1 VKRASLWLCLL
12 LSLCLACGRERK
24 AAPPAPVADN
34 TPRDGGTLVRRLE
47 TDIITLNPVT
57 ASSRYDSYVAQY
69 LFTPMIYVDRGLQP
83 VPGLAKSWDIS
94 KDGKVYRFELNPKA
108 TFSDGTP
115 VRASDVLFTLRKI
128 ADPAS
133 EAVQTAGSFELL
145 DLPNTKVIDD
155 HTIEVAFRE
164 ALAMQLVRFRDV
176 YILPEHVYS
185 KGNFR
190 NDYNTTVVGNGPYTL
205 VRREANREIVLQRR
219 KDYWGTQPHIQTVIF
234 KIVNDHGTAWNAL
247 KRQEIDETLIASDTW
262 LREHNDPV
270 LNRYIDFRR
279 FYKFNYNYIAW
290 NGRNPVLSD
299 KRVRRAL
306 AMCIPTDGVINDLY
320 HGTARAMSGQFT
332 PDSWAYNPNVPVI
345 RYDPVGATQILAS
358 LGWTDHDGDG
368 ILDTGND
375 KGKGKQKLEFE
386 LLALSGSATGKQLV
400 QMVQAEMKK
409 VGVQVDVVVLDGAT
423 AIQRIYNGNYEAAYL
438 SWDLDPDPDPYA
450 LFHSSQ
456 FPPRGQN
463 FVFYSNAE
471 ADRLLDAA
479 RRELDQSKRKD
490 LYWRLHEVL
499 AEDQPY
505 AWVVQASAKWGI
517 NKRVRGVDVSPGLG
531 LFLWYPGELGWWIAN
546 APQR

>member
-1 VKRASLWLCLL
+1 MKRALLWLCLL

-24 AAPPAPVADN
+24 AAPPPPVADN

-69 LFTPMIYVDRGLQP
+69 LFTPMVYVDRGLQP

-94 KDGKVYRFELNPKA
+94 KDGKLYRFELNPKA

-176 YILPEHVYS
+176 YIVPEHVYS

-219 KDYWGTQPHIQTVIF
+219 KDYWGTQPHIQTIIF
-234 KIVNDHGTAWNAL
+234 KIINDHGTAWNAL
-247 KRQEIDETLIASDTW
+247 KRQEIDETVIASDTW

-290 NGRNPVLSD
+290 NGRNPLLAD
-299 KRVRRAL
+299 KRLRRAL
-306 AMCIPTDGVINDLY
+306 AMCIPTDAVINDLY

-345 RYDPVGATQILAS
+345 RYDPVGAQQMLAS

-368 ILDTGND
+368 ILDNGKD
-375 KGKGKQKLEFE
+375 KGRQKLAFE

-409 VGVQVDVVVLDGAT
+409 AGVQVDVVILDGAT

-463 FVFYSNAE
+463 FAFYANPE
-471 ADRLLDAA
+471 ADRLMDAA

>member
-24 AAPPAPVADN
+24 AAPTTPVADN

-57 ASSRYDSYVAQY
+57 ASSRYDSYLAQY

-94 KDGKVYRFELNPKA
+94 NDGKLYRFELNPKA

-133 EAVQTAGSFELL
+133 EAVQTSGSFELL

-205 VRREANREIVLQRR
+205 VRRAVNREIVLQRR
-219 KDYWGTQPHIQTVIF
+219 KDYWGTQPHIQTIIF
-234 KIVNDHGTAWNAL
+234 KIINDHGTGWNAL
-247 KRQEIDETLIASDTW
+247 KGQEIDETVIASDTW
-262 LREHNDPV
+262 LREHNDPA
-270 LNRYIDFRR
+270 LIRYIDFRR

-290 NGRNPVLSD
+290 NGRNPLLAD
-299 KRVRRAL
+299 KRLRRAL
-306 AMCIPTDGVINDLY
+306 AMCIPTDAVINDLY

-345 RYDPVGATQILAS
+345 RYDPIGAKQILAS

-368 ILDTGND
+368 LLDNGKD
-375 KGKGKQKLEFE
+375 KGKQKLEFE

-409 VGVQVDVVVLDGAT
+409 VGVQVDVVILDGAT

-456 FPPRGQN
+456 YPPRGQN
-463 FVFYSNAE
+463 FVFYTNVE
-471 ADRLLDAA
+471 ADRLMDAA

-505 AWVVQASAKWGI
+505 TWVVQASAKWGI